1 MNIQIY
7 DNGGK
12 TWDRYCLIVDD
23 SIVYTMTGGSKSSK
37 DFRYLCKVIDLDK
50 EAVVKPMTIEGIPE
64 TLGNSFESNARNW
77 SRKIHTSRR

>member
-23 SIVYTMTGGSKSSK
+23 SIVYTMTGDSESSK
-37 DFRYLCKVIDLDK
+37 DPKYLCKVIDLDK
-50 EAVVKPMTIEGIPE
+50 KAVSKPVEIEDLPKALRNRI
-64 TLGNSFESNARNW
+64 ESNASKW
-77 SRKIHTSRR
+77 SKKIHTPRR

>member
-23 SIVYTMTGGSKSSK
+23 SIVYTMTGGSKCSK

-50 EAVVKPMTIEGIPE
+50 EAVGKPIAIEDIPE
-64 TLGNSFESNARNW
+64 ALRNRIESNASNW
-77 SRKIHTSRR
+77 SRKIHTPRR